1 MGTLNPELKKLLG
14 IETNIPKMDWYA
26 YGGIIATP
34 PKFGKTTLAR
44 LIPKSVLL
52 ACEVGYDSLT
62 IDVKRI
68 KRWEDFVEFIDLLEE
83 HIDTIGDELK
93 LIVVDTVHELWRMC
107 NQYTLNR
114 INMKLRSK
122 GKTGVETL
130 EQYDYRN
137 GLRIRDE
144 EFIKQRDRLKNL
156 GLQPLWMSHLVKKKI
171 KPDDEES
178 YHSLDLDYDENLYN
192 ILVKDA
198 SYVLIGQ
205 NIREV
210 SEDGK
215 TTHVNRKFVAKNDGV
230 IQGGSRVHIGE
241 DIYFDTEE
249 EFLEKFN
256 EVFSKSL
263 MEKNNIKPAEAKK
276 MVEVENKEL
285 VEKRKAVKVDKE
297 LQEELVKKIKG
308 AVSKDPA
315 IKKKV
320 LSYLDETYSTT
331 SAQILNELDLDDL
344 KQIEKLI

>member
-1 MGTLNPELKKLLG
+1 MGLNPELKGLLG
-14 IETNIPKMDWYA
+14 IETNVPKMDWYA

-68 KRWEDFVEFIDLLEE
+68 KKWEDFVDFIDLLEE

-93 LIVVDTVHELWRMC
+93 LIVVDTIHELWRMC

-114 INMKLRSK
+114 INLKLRAK
-122 GKTGVETL
+122 GKNGVETL

-137 GLRIRDE
+137 GLKIRDE
-144 EFIKQRDRLKNL
+144 EFIKQRDRLKDL

-171 KPDDEES
+171 KPEDEES

-210 SEDGK
+210 DNDGK
-215 TTHVNRKFVAKNDGV
+215 TSHVRRKFVAKNDGV

-241 DIYFDTEE
+241 DIEFDTEE

-256 EVFSKSL
+256 ELFAKSL
-263 MEKNNIKPAEAKK
+263 MEKNHVKPAEVKK
-276 MVEVENKEL
+276 MVEKENQDL
-285 VEKRKAVKVDKE
+285 VEKRKNVKVDKE
-297 LQEELVKKIKG
+297 LKEDLVKKIKDE
-308 AVSKDPA
+308 VLKNPKT
-315 IKKKV
+315 KKTV
-320 LSYLDETYSTT
+320 LAYLEKTYETT
-331 SAQILNELDLDDL
+331 SSQILNELDLADL
-344 KQIEKLI
+344 KKIEKLI